1 MDNLENI
8 IIAQAREAKEASR
21 VLRTLSTDIKNK
33 ALHAMADALVSER
46 ARILSANQKDLAA
59 FAVTRPDASLAL
71 KNRLVLTEQKIDAM
85 AHGLREMANAPDPVG
100 EIVSTT
106 LRPNGLQLEKTRIP
120 IGVLCCIYESRPNVT
135 VDIAGLCLKS
145 GNACILRGGAES
157 LESNKAL
164 AEVLLR
170 AAREAGVNT
179 NFVQLISLTDHAVV
193 PLLAGL
199 ENYIDLIIPRGGE
212 ALIDAVTSHAK
223 VPVLKHRKGVTHL
236 FVDASANAE
245 KAISIIHNAKVS
257 NPSACNS
264 LEKALIHKTLAA
276 RVVPALVQ
284 KLKESGVEVRGCAR
298 TKELAPY
305 IILAEDAD
313 WSAEYLDLIIAI
325 KIVDSFDEAVAHINT
340 YSTGLADGIITED
353 QNAAQHFT
361 QLVDSAAV
369 YVNASTRFTDGGEFG
384 LGGEIGINTTHLH
397 GMGPM
402 GIEELTVTKYVV
414 RGDGQIRV

>member
-1 MDNLENI
+1 MDTLATI

-21 VLRTLSTDIKNK
+21 LVRAFSTDIKNN
-33 ALHAMADALVSER
+33 ALNAMADALVSEK
-46 ARILSANQKDLAA
+46 AHILSANQKDIAA
-59 FAVTRPDASLAL
+59 FAVKRPDASAAL
-71 KNRLVLTEQKIDAM
+71 KNRLVLTEQKIEAM
-85 AHGLREMANAPDPVG
+85 ARGLHEMANAPDPVG

-157 LESNKAL
+157 MESNKAL
-164 AEVLLR
+164 VKVLLR
-170 AAREAGVNT
+170 AAHVAGVNT
-179 NFVQLISLTDHAVV
+179 NFVQLITVTDHAAV

-199 ENYIDLIIPRGGE
+199 DQYIDLIIPRGGE
-212 ALIDAVTSHAK
+212 ALIDAVTAHAK

-236 FVDASANAE
+236 FVDASANVE
-245 KAISIIHNAKVS
+245 KAIAIIHNAKVS

-264 LEKALIHKTLAA
+264 LEKALIHKDCAA
-276 RVVPALVQ
+276 RVVPALIA

-298 TKELAPY
+298 TQELAPD
-305 IILAEDAD
+305 IILATEAD
-313 WSAEYLDLIIAI
+313 WSAEYLDLVIAI
-325 KIVDSFDEAVAHINT
+325 KIVDSFEDAVAHINH

-353 QNAAQHFT
+353 QNAAQRFT
-361 QLVDSAAV
+361 QIVDSAAV
-369 YVNASTRFTDGGEFG
+369 YVNTSTRFTDGAEFG